1 MANSDGFTSMLNN
14 VAAASQSSADAPQM
28 DSAAFDAVAE
38 SRRSVRVYTGAPI
51 PDSVMNR
58 LLDLAMLSPSSSN
71 LQPWEF
77 HWVRSEAKR
86 AALVKACMSQPA
98 ARTAG
103 ELVVVVA
110 RTGTWKRNIQE
121 MLRTFAASGEKVPG
135 GVLQYYRKLVPL
147 ALTTGPVNLMAPLKW
162 LGTRLLRYK
171 QPTPQEPI
179 GFSDVRVWAHKSVAL
194 AAQTLMLA
202 ARAHNLDS
210 CPMEGFDSWRVK
222 NLLDLPDDAEV
233 SMVISLGVRA
243 PGGVYGPRLR
253 FDRKLFVFEH

>member
-1 MANSDGFTSMLNN
+1 MSNSDGFTSMLNN
-14 VAAASQSSADAPQM
+14 VASTSNSSAEVPPM
-28 DSAAFDAVAE
+28 DSAAFDAIAE
-38 SRRSVRVYTGAPI
+38 SRRSVRVFTGAPI
-51 PDSVMNR
+51 PEATMNR
-58 LLDLAMLSPSSSN
+58 LLDLAMLAPSSSN

-77 HWVRSEAKR
+77 HWVRSESKK

-98 ARTAG
+98 AKTAG

-110 RTGTWKRNIQE
+110 RTDSWKRNIQE
-121 MLRTFAASGEKVPG
+121 MLRVFDASGEKIPE
-135 GVLQYYRKLVPL
+135 GVFSYYRKLVPL
-147 ALTTGPVNLMAPLKW
+147 ALTTGPANLMAPLKW
-162 LGTRLLRYK
+162 VGTRLLRYK

-179 GFSDVRVWAHKSVAL
+179 GFGDVRVWAHKSVAL

-222 NLLDLPDDAEV
+222 NLLDLPSDAEI
-233 SMVISLGVRA
+233 SMVIGLGARA
-243 PGGVYGPRLR
+243 SGGVYGPRLR